1 MNKREVSDLERN
13 NRVAMLC
20 HALEAVI
27 IAGTFVTEAVAGR
40 RTPAYAAIVA
50 LLALVP
56 VAAELFFWSRS
67 HETAAIKHLVA
78 IGFALMYTF
87 ILFTTTNSMTFLYVV
102 PMLVM
107 VTIFN
112 DPAYSIK
119 INVGTSIESII
130 VVVVG
135 SMTGKFGFRDMGSGL
150 LQIMTM
156 VLVGIYSFLAS
167 GTMGANSR
175 QKLVTIRKAQNE
187 TELLLNDVSERSA
200 KMQEG
205 IDEIHEKVDH
215 LRASSQTTREAMEEV
230 ASGASDTA
238 EAVQLQLQQTAA
250 IGEKVERVGA
260 AAAEITE
267 RMQHTLAVLAEGRQD
282 IGELVGEVKTSV
294 LESENVAEKLGKLD
308 EYIAEMNSIV
318 EIISGITSQTS
329 LLALNASIEAA
340 RAGEA
345 GRGFAVVAT
354 EISAMAARTREETAH
369 ITEMIGNISG
379 AISRLVT
386 EIREMIDEIHQE
398 EISTQHAADSF
409 AAIEQNTY
417 VIRDHITGLTEDV
430 ETLKAANI
438 EIAKSIQT
446 ISAVSEE
453 VSAHASETLEAEEVN
468 MKNLQLITVRS
479 GELLALTQQ

>member
-238 EAVQLQLQQTAA
+238 EAVQLQTAA
-250 IGEKVERVGA
+250 IGEKVELVGA